1 MVEATVFFHKDFTDI
16 PQGKL
21 NVKETLL
28 FRAIISQ
35 INHKGTEIVE
45 ITFDTLRDLLTY
57 KDEAILPLSDVA
69 KCMYKKLND
78 ITLPPSL
85 SETEEKF
92 RLFDIFEISE
102 DNSSVKIQISRRFAY
117 LFNNPFFFIN
127 QTGEL
132 S

>member
-1 MVEATVFFHKDFTDI
+1 MVEAMVFFHKDFADI

-21 NVKETLL
+21 TVKETLL

-35 INHKGTEIVE
+35 INHRGTEIVE
-45 ITFDTLRDLLTY
+45 ITFDTLRELLTY
-57 KDEAILPLSDVA
+57 KDEATLPLSDVA
-69 KCMYKKLND
+69 RGMYKKLNE

-85 SETEEKF
+85 SETQENF

-102 DNSSVKIQISRRFAY
+102 DNSSVKIQISSRFAY
-117 LFNNPFFFIN
+117 LFNSSFFFSN
-127 QTGEL
+127 QMGEL